1 MTLKRMSF
9 AVALAVLTLAMAAG
23 LEYARGL
30 DLIGADAARRTMQV
44 MIGLI
49 LAAYSNLMP
58 KDVGPWR
65 PSALAVAR
73 SQSALRVGGWSMTLA
88 GLAYAGLWAFAPMAF
103 ADVASMVVVA
113 SAMLI
118 TMGYGGWT
126 LLACR
131 SSKRQSP
138 DVEGHV

>member
-1 MTLKRMSF
+1 MILKRTSF
-9 AVALAVLTLAMAAG
+9 SIALAALFLGTAAALT
-23 LEYARGL
+23 YAQSL

-44 MIGLI
+44 MSGLI

-65 PSALAVAR
+65 ASALAVAR

-88 GLAYAGLWAFAPMAF
+88 GLAYAGLWAFAPLAF
-103 ADVASMVVVA
+103 ANVAAMIVVA
-113 SAMLI
+113 SAILI
-118 TMGYGGWT
+118 TVGYGGWT

-131 SSKRQSP
+131 SSKRQP
-138 DVEGHV
+138 LDGEGHV